1 MLVAPPEKEGET
13 EMTRVP
19 STADRCRNLP
29 PQCPWL
35 MAIACLLLCHSVGM
49 PSGPVAAAA
58 ESTAVGATIDARSV
72 ANLCE
77 AADDPQQD
85 LYPLMAAVVQSAGRP
100 GKLVMVAFE
109 DHELFA
115 YAAAEEV
122 TEATQATG
130 AADQAQRS
138 AQPGEAATAQKGNPS
153 ETAPQGRLLRRVIVL
168 RPGAVLIGDELRSA
182 AAKQSV
188 SWQIVAERP
197 GQLEKRDDRTRI
209 ALGKHELVCE
219 LLESGAAQSSTT
231 GPGSSSRTAAAGSIG
246 KLHLCYLSSLTPNAK
261 LTAEQQT
268 YRLSVTAA
276 ERVFTV
282 MLPPLGV
289 AAGKIGVADR
299 EGRQLLAER
308 HLPAGLLPRGVTGRK
323 LLERWDSAYRSGR
336 PGWDTGRPSSELV
349 QAVEEGTLKPCR
361 VVELGCGTGTNAIFL
376 ASKGF
381 DVTAI
386 DIAPTALRLAEEKAG
401 KAGVRVRW
409 LLADVLLPP
418 KLEPFDLVYDRGCY
432 HGVRQQNAPRYVEA
446 LARLTRP
453 GSQVLI
459 LAGNANEPRHYGPP
473 RIKEEELRAD
483 FSKLFEFQWLRE
495 TRFDSADPQRP
506 GALAWSV
513 LLRRK

>member
-1 MLVAPPEKEGET
+1 
-13 EMTRVP
+13 MTRLAP
-19 STADRCRNLP
+19 TADRCRNLP

-35 MAIACLLLCHSVGM
+35 MAIACLLLWYCVCM

-58 ESTAVGATIDARSV
+58 DGTAVGATIDARSV

-77 AADDPQQD
+77 AANDPQQD

-100 GKLVMVAFE
+100 GKLEIVAFE

-122 TEATQATG
+122 VQATQATG
-130 AADQAQRS
+130 AADQAQQSFR
-138 AQPGEAATAQKGNPS
+138 PGEAATAEKTNAWKA
-153 ETAPQGRLLRRVIVL
+153 APQARLLRRVIVF
-168 RPGAVLIGDELRSA
+168 RPGVVLIGDELHSA

-219 LLESGAAQSSTT
+219 LLESDAAQPGTT
-231 GPGSSSRTAAAGSIG
+231 GPDSPSRTVAPESIR
-246 KLHLCYLSSLTPNAK
+246 KLHLCYLSSLTPDTK

-276 ERVFTV
+276 ERVFSVT
-282 MLPPLGV
+282 LPPLGL
-289 AAGKIGVADR
+289 ATGKIGVADR

-386 DIAPTALRLAEEKAG
+386 DIAPTALRLAEEKAR

-409 LLADVLLPP
+409 LLADVLSPP

-432 HGVRQQNAPRYVEA
+432 HGVRQQNAAGYVEA
-446 LARLTRP
+446 LARLTKT

-459 LAGNANEPRHYGPP
+459 LAGNANEPQHYGPP

>member
-1 MLVAPPEKEGET
+1 
-13 EMTRVP
+13 MTRLAATVDRHRNVP
-19 STADRCRNLP
+19 QQRA
-29 PQCPWL
+29 WL
-35 MAIACLLLCHSVGM
+35 MAIACLLLLFHCIWM

-58 ESTAVGATIDARSV
+58 DNTAVGVAIDAQSV

-77 AADDPQQD
+77 ASKDPERD
-85 LYPLMAAVVQSAGRP
+85 LYPLIAAVVQSAGRP
-100 GKLVMVAFE
+100 AKLEILAFE

-122 TEATQATG
+122 AEAIRATG
-130 AADQAQRS
+130 AANQRQRS
-138 AQPGEAATAQKGNPS
+138 AQPGESLTAENPNAPEAARQA
-153 ETAPQGRLLRRVIVL
+153 RLLRRVIVL
-168 RPGAVLIGDELRSA
+168 KPGVVLIGDQLLIA
-182 AAKQSV
+182 AEHPV

-197 GQLEKRDDRTRI
+197 QQLEKRGDRALI

-219 LLESGAAQSSTT
+219 LLESDATGPSTT
-231 GPGSSSRTAAAGSIG
+231 GPGSPSRTAAAGSVR
-246 KLHLCYLSSLTPNAK
+246 KLHLCYLSSLTPESK

-268 YRLSVTAA
+268 YRLSVTAG
-276 ERVFTV
+276 ERVFSVT
-282 MLPPLGV
+282 LPPLGV
-289 AAGKIGVADR
+289 AAGKIGAADR

-308 HLPAGLLPRGVTGRK
+308 HLPAGLLPRGMAGRK

-336 PGWDTGRPSSELV
+336 PAWDTGRPSSELV
-349 QAVEEGTLKPCR
+349 QAVAEGTLKPCR

-386 DIAPTALRLAEEKAG
+386 DVAPTALRLAEEKAR
-401 KAGVRVRW
+401 KAEVRVRW
-409 LLADVLLPP
+409 LLADVLSPP

-432 HGVRQQNAPRYVEA
+432 HGVRQQNAARYVEA

-453 GSQVLI
+453 GSRVLI

-473 RIKEEELRAD
+473 RVTEEQLRAD